1 MLGKFEDLIET
12 ASEMGLKAYLLDAG
26 DISVENR
33 IALKCAYGCRGYG
46 KRLSC
51 PPNIMSVE
59 EFRKIIEEYNSALLL
74 VDERDTSQVSDI
86 LEAWGEI
93 RKDSFHKMLEL
104 EQEAFREGFTFAH
117 LLRPG
122 SCNECDVC
130 NLEMCIK
137 PELRRF
143 APEAVGINLQ
153 KAMEKAGLVLEFC
166 KPEKTVCVGILLLE

>member
-1 MLGKFEDLIET
+1 MLGKFEDLFKK
-12 ASEMGLKAYLLDAG
+12 ASEFGLKAYFVDAG
-26 DISVENR
+26 DIPIENR

-51 PPNIMSVE
+51 PPNIISVE
-59 EFRKIIEEYNSALLL
+59 EFRKIIGEYNSALLL
-74 VDERDTSQVSDI
+74 VDECDTSLVSDI

-104 EQEAFREGFTFAH
+104 EHEAFREGFTFAH

-130 NLEMCIK
+130 NLKECIK

-143 APEAVGINLQ
+143 APEAVGVNIQ

>member
-1 MLGKFEDLIET
+1 MLGKYEDLVEK
-12 ASEMGLKAYLLDAG
+12 ASGMGLKAYFVDAG
-26 DISVENR
+26 DIPVENR

-51 PPNIMSVE
+51 PPNVMSVE
-59 EFRKIIEEYNSALLL
+59 DFRKIIAEYSSALLL
-74 VDERDTSQVSDI
+74 VDERDTSQIPDI

-104 EQEAFREGFTFAH
+104 EYEAFREGFTFAH

-122 SCNECDVC
+122 SCNECEIC
-130 NLEMCIK
+130 NLERCIK

-153 KAMEKAGLVLEFC
+153 KAMENAGLTLEFC
-166 KPEKTVCVGILLLE
+166 NPEKTACVGILLLE

>member
-1 MLGKFEDLIET
+1 MLGKYEDLVEK
-12 ASEMGLKAYLLDAG
+12 ASDMGLKAYFVDAG
-26 DISVENR
+26 DIPVENR

-51 PPNIMSVE
+51 PPNVMSVE
-59 EFRKIIEEYNSALLL
+59 DFRKIIAEYNSALLL
-74 VDERDTSQVSDI
+74 VDERDTSQIPDI
-86 LEAWGEI
+86 LEVWGEI

-104 EQEAFREGFTFAH
+104 EYEAFREGFTFAH

-122 SCNECDVC
+122 SCNECDIC
-130 NLEMCIK
+130 NLEKCIN

-153 KAMEKAGLVLEFC
+153 KAMENAGLTLGFC
-166 KPEKTVCVGILLLE
+166 NPEKTACVGILLLE

>member
-1 MLGKFEDLIET
+1 MLGKFEDIIKK
-12 ASEMGLKAYLLDAG
+12 ASGLGLKAYLVDAE
-26 DISVENR
+26 DIPVENR

-51 PPNIMSVE
+51 PPNVVSVE
-59 EFRKIIEEYNSALLL
+59 EFRKIIEEYNSVLLL
-74 VDERDTSQVSDI
+74 IDERDTSQMSDI

-104 EQEAFREGFTFAH
+104 EHEAFREGFTFAH

-122 SCNECDVC
+122 SCNECDIC
-130 NLEMCIK
+130 NLKECIK

-166 KPEKTVCVGILLLE
+166 KPEKIVCVGVLLLE

>member
-1 MLGKFEDLIET
+1 MLGKYEDLVEK
-12 ASEMGLKAYLLDAG
+12 ASDMGLKAYFVDAG
-26 DISVENR
+26 DIPVENR

-51 PPNIMSVE
+51 PPNVISVE
-59 EFRKIIEEYNSALLL
+59 DFRKIIAEYSSALLL
-74 VDERDTSQVSDI
+74 VDELDTSQIPDI

-104 EQEAFREGFTFAH
+104 EYEAFREGFTFAH

-122 SCNECDVC
+122 SCNECDIC
-130 NLEMCIK
+130 NLERCIN

-153 KAMEKAGLVLEFC
+153 KAMENAGLTLEFC
-166 KPEKTVCVGILLLE
+166 NPEKTACVGILLLE

>member
-1 MLGKFEDLIET
+1 MLGKFEDLVEK
-12 ASEMGLKAYLLDAG
+12 ASGMGLKAYFVDAR
-26 DISVENR
+26 DIPVENR
-33 IALKCAYGCRGYG
+33 IALKCAYGCISYG

-104 EQEAFREGFTFAH
+104 EHEAFREGFTFAH

-122 SCNECDVC
+122 SCNECNVC
-130 NLEMCIK
+130 SLEQCIK

-153 KAMEKAGLVLEFC
+153 KTMEKAGLVLEFC
-166 KPEKTVCVGILLLE
+166 KPEKIACVGILLLE

>member
-1 MLGKFEDLIET
+1 MLGKFDDLVEK
-12 ASEMGLKAYLLDAG
+12 ASGLGLKAYLVDAE
-26 DISVENR
+26 DIPVENR

-51 PPNIMSVE
+51 PPNVISVE
-59 EFRKIIEEYNSALLL
+59 EFRKIIGEYNSALLL
-74 VDERDTSQVSDI
+74 IDERDTSQVSDI
-86 LEAWGEI
+86 LEVWGEI
-93 RKDSFHKMLEL
+93 RKDSFHKMLEI
-104 EQEAFREGFTFAH
+104 EHEAFREGFTFAH

-122 SCNECDVC
+122 SCNECDIC
-130 NLEMCIK
+130 NLKECIK

-166 KPEKTVCVGILLLE
+166 KPEKTICVGVLLLE

>member
-1 MLGKFEDLIET
+1 MLGKFEDIIEK
-12 ASEMGLKAYLLDAG
+12 ASGLGLKAYLVDAE
-26 DISVENR
+26 DIPVENR

-51 PPNIMSVE
+51 PPNVMLVE
-59 EFRKIIEEYNSALLL
+59 EFRKIIEEYNSVLLL
-74 VDERDTSQVSDI
+74 VDERETSQVSDI
-86 LEAWGEI
+86 LESWGEI

-104 EQEAFREGFTFAH
+104 EHEAFREGFIFAH

-130 NLEMCIK
+130 NLKECIK

-153 KAMEKAGLVLEFC
+153 KAMENAGLILEFC
-166 KPEKTVCVGILLLE
+166 KPEKTVCVGVLLLE